1 MSECNILLKCVL
13 TSDLLRDICGQYSL
27 LDRSISRYSVVQYMY
42 NGSAICVKK
51 SGDDKMLLVK

>member
-27 LDRSISRYSVVQYMY
+27 LDRSIPRYSVVQYMY
-42 NGSAICVKK
+42 SGSAVCVQ
-51 SGDDKMLLVK
+51 

>member
-13 TSDLLRDICGQYSL
+13 TSDLLGDICGQYSL

-42 NGSAICVKK
+42 NGSAICVQ
-51 SGDDKMLLVK
+51 